1 LSFLAALRFL
11 TILPISR
18 RRAVP
23 PQELAR
29 STGYFP
35 LVGIIIGL
43 ILAGSYWLLQFI
55 LPLSVITA
63 LLLVGM
69 AVLSGGLHLD
79 GFVDTFTFDGIGG
92 HKTVEARWQVMH
104 DSRAGAFGIV
114 SVFFLLLVKYFSL
127 ASVPQTVIMP
137 TLVLMPVLSRW
148 AMVYA
153 LSAYPYAKASG
164 LGTAFKEGVN
174 WRRFLVATSIALAVV
189 IPFFR
194 LAGLVIML
202 GVWLITLA
210 MAFYLR
216 RKFSGLTGDT
226 YGAINE
232 VTEVTVLIMVCLLTH
247 NQWLGLI

>member
-11 TILPISR
+11 TILPVSR
-18 RRAVP
+18 SREVP
-23 PQELAR
+23 SQELAR

-55 LPLSVITA
+55 LPLSVITG
-63 LLLVGM
+63 LLLVGV

-79 GFVDTFTFDGIGG
+79 GFVDTFDGIGG

-127 ASVPQTVIMP
+127 ASVPQAVIMP
-137 TLVLMPVLSRW
+137 SLVLMPVLSRW

-153 LSAYPYAKASG
+153 LSAYPYAKPSG
-164 LGTAFKEGVN
+164 LGTAFKEGAN
-174 WRRFLVATSIALAVV
+174 WRRFLVATSIALAVT

-202 GVWLITLA
+202 GVWLTTLA
-210 MAFYLR
+210 MASYLR
-216 RKFSGLTGDT
+216 RKFSCLTGDT
-226 YGAINE
+226 YCAINE

-247 NQWLGLI
+247 NQWLGLT